1 MIFTHP
7 YILKAGFHVF
17 WNPQIILNSLEN
29 AERRLRTQ
37 KLSILQCV
45 RNKGQEVLKDLQER
59 FAEKPQIS
67 DLHVLF
73 VNNV

>member
-17 WNPQIILNSLEN
+17 WNPQIILNFLEN

-37 KLSILQCV
+37 KLSI